1 MTQPR
6 SWLFAPGH
14 DEKLHRKVFDAGAD
28 AVCLD
33 LEDAVPPELK
43 DRARSLVAEVAAD
56 RPCWV
61 RVNRARTEL
70 CERDLEALVGVASGL
85 RLPKV
90 ESAAD
95 VEWVAE
101 RAARIPLDCFIES
114 ARGILHAYDIAA
126 SPACTS
132 IAYGGLDLA
141 VDLGIQGGELEMLF
155 ARSSLVLS
163 ARAADKPPPSDG
175 IHTLIE
181 DDAGLRKEA
190 EAAKRLGFFGKS
202 AIHPRQVP
210 IINEVFTPR
219 PAEIEWA
226 QRIVAAFDAAGG
238 APTKLPDGEFI
249 DLPVA
254 KRARQLLAWHKAA
267 SSPHRGR
274 G

>member
-14 DEKLHRKVFDAGAD
+14 NEKLFGKVFEAGAD
-28 AVCLD
+28 AVVFD
-33 LEDAVPPELK
+33 LEDGVPPELK
-43 DRARSLVAEVAAD
+43 DRARNLVARVAAD

-61 RVNRARTEL
+61 RVNRPRTEL
-70 CERDLEALVGVASGL
+70 CERDLEAVAGVASGL

-101 RAARIPLDCFIES
+101 RAPRIPLDCFIES
-114 ARGILHAYDIAA
+114 AKGVLHAYEIAA
-126 SPACTS
+126 SPACAS

-141 VDLGIQGGELEMLF
+141 ADLGIQGGELETVF

-181 DDAGLRKEA
+181 DDAGLREEA

-202 AIHPRQVP
+202 AIHPRQIP
-210 IINEVFTPR
+210 TINEVFTPR

-226 QRIVAAFDAAGG
+226 QRIVAAFEAAGG
-238 APTKLPDGEFI
+238 APTKLPGGEFI

-254 KRARQLLAWHKAA
+254 KRARQLLAWHEAIP
-267 SSPHRGR
+267 SPHRG
-274 G
+274 GG